1 MPIHRSKSRV
11 QFRVATKKTEKQKAV
26 ITEEKHPK
34 IKAPTGSKAVPKDSG
49 IAPKAYRRKPIVRFA
64 SEDDEVEDV
73 IYEDSDED
81 EGMFNF
87 ELSPSLCKK
96 QLPTTEETKGMGVLK
111 GNIKATMTAT
121 TTSPTVEYDWP
132 EDPPASLILDLPVY
146 VQSGEQLQFALTIQP
161 PAPFQKAPSSN
172 SRSALQTVVDLF
184 AGQKKP
190 PTVKKIGD
198 KNYREVTRGPTNSN
212 PVSEHVLQ
220 TIQDATSGPSAASSP
235 SPPLP
240 RLTIPQAIPD
250 ILVPGTTDLSKRP
263 GFVRISPAP
272 EHRYNGYAVISP
284 DLYSPVVVQ
293 KGFDVISTPPHTPI
307 RRTNSAANILDRDGN
322 TWVNYHSKC
331 PSLEHQLFARVH
343 LGRDRRTQNTSSVS
357 GVHLQ
362 VPSMGH
368 CVLEHAGD
376 HYPCIQGL
384 CW

>member
-198 KNYREVTRGPTNSN
+198 KNYREVTRGPTNSK
-212 PVSEHVLQ
+212 PGLRACTPDYPRRYIRSICRIL
-220 TIQDATSGPSAASSP
+220 TIAATTSSHHSP
-235 SPPLP
+235 SHSRHPRPGNDRPLEAP
-240 RLTIPQAIPD
+240 RLRQDQSSTGASVQW
-250 ILVPGTTDLSKRP
+250 LRRHFTRP
-263 GFVRISPAP
+263 LQPCCSP
-272 EHRYNGYAVISP
+272 E
-284 DLYSPVVVQ
+284 
-293 KGFDVISTPPHTPI
+293 
-307 RRTNSAANILDRDGN
+307 
-322 TWVNYHSKC
+322 
-331 PSLEHQLFARVH
+331 RV
-343 LGRDRRTQNTSSVS
+343 
-357 GVHLQ
+357 
-362 VPSMGH
+362 
-368 CVLEHAGD
+368 
-376 HYPCIQGL
+376 
-384 CW
+384 